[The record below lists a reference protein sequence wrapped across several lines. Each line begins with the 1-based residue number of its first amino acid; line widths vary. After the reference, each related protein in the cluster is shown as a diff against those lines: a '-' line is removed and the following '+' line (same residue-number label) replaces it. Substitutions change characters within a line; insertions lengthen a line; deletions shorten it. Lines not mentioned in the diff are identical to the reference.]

1 MSSILYAESVRPV
14 DLVCEIFKVPKSFI
28 LKLAE
33 EEGLEIKSVNGAEV
47 VDVFQALKAA
57 LVHADKSEKIGD
69 ACRMFANFMLWN
81 EKNGRTLDDLV
92 SGFYTAYMKYVGP
105 RYLGVPNLTIVDMKF
120 HMSRMLRKMHKR
132 GEVVKTFRSLYGP
145 KKVVWLRKEYASE
158 EDVKLDRAYSGKRY
172 LFTIVDGKVVCT
184 KYLHRSV
191 REEEFEDL
199 LKIADYIR
207 NLVGEAARKF
217 LR

>member
-57 LVHADKSEKIGD
+57 LVHADKSERIGD

-191 REEEFEDL
+191 REEEFKDL
-199 LKIADYIR
+199 LDIAGYIR
-207 NLVGEAARKF
+207 SLVGEAARKF

>member
-1 MSSILYAESVRPV
+1 MSSILYADSVRPV

-33 EEGLEIKSVNGAEV
+33 EEGLEIKNVDGTEV

-57 LVHADKSEKIGD
+57 LVHADKSERIGD

-81 EKNGRTLDDLV
+81 ERNGRTLDDLV

-120 HMSRMLRKMHKR
+120 HMSAVLRKMRKN
-132 GEVVKTFRSLYGP
+132 GDVVKTFRSFFGT

-158 EDVKLDRAYSGKRY
+158 EDIKLDRAYSGKRY

-199 LKIADYIR
+199 LKIAGYIR

>member
-1 MSSILYAESVRPV
+1 MSSILYANSVRPV

-33 EEGLEIKSVNGAEV
+33 EEGLEIKNVDETEV
-47 VDVFQALKAA
+47 VDVFQVLKAA
-57 LVHADKSEKIGD
+57 LVHADKNDRIGD
-69 ACRMFANFMLWN
+69 TYRMFANFMLWN
-81 EKNGRTLDDLV
+81 ERDGRTLDDLV
-92 SGFYTAYMKYVGP
+92 SGFYAAYMKYVGP
-105 RYLGVPNLTIVDMKF
+105 RYLGVPNLTIVDMKI
-120 HMSRMLRKMHKR
+120 HMSTVLRRMRKN
-132 GEVVKTFRSLYGP
+132 GDVVKTFRSFLGT

-158 EDVKLDRAYSGKRY
+158 EDIKLDRAYSGKRY

-191 REEEFEDL
+191 REDELKDL
-199 LKIADYIR
+199 IDIASYIR
-207 NLVGEAARKF
+207 ILVGEATRKF

>member
-1 MSSILYAESVRPV
+1 MSSILYVDSVRPV

-33 EEGLEIKSVNGAEV
+33 EEGLEIKNVNGTEV
-47 VDVFQALKAA
+47 VDVFQVLKAA
-57 LVHADKSEKIGD
+57 LVHADKNDRIGD
-69 ACRMFANFMLWN
+69 TYRMFANFMLWN

-120 HMSRMLRKMHKR
+120 HMSTVLRKMRKN
-132 GEVVKTFRSLYGP
+132 GDVVKTFRPFCGS
-145 KKVVWLRKEYASE
+145 KRVVWLRKEYASE
-158 EDVKLDRAYSGKRY
+158 EDIKLDRAYCGKRY

-191 REEEFEDL
+191 REDEFKDL
-199 LKIADYIR
+199 LNIAGYIR
-207 NLVGEAARKF
+207 DLVGEAARKSMQ
-217 LR
+217 

>member
-1 MSSILYAESVRPV
+1 MSSILYVDSVRPV

-33 EEGLEIKSVNGAEV
+33 EEGLEIKNVNGTEV
-47 VDVFQALKAA
+47 VDVFQVLKAA
-57 LVHADKSEKIGD
+57 LVHADKNDRIGD

-105 RYLGVPNLTIVDMKF
+105 RYLGVPNLTIVDAKF
-120 HMSRMLRKMHKR
+120 HMSTVLRKMRKN
-132 GEVVKTFRSLYGP
+132 GDVVKTFRPFCGS
-145 KKVVWLRKEYASE
+145 KRVVWLRKEYASE
-158 EDVKLDRAYSGKRY
+158 EDIKLDRAYCGKRY

-191 REEEFEDL
+191 REDEFKDL
-199 LKIADYIR
+199 LNIAGYIR
-207 NLVGEAARKF
+207 DLVGEAARKSMQ
-217 LR
+217 